1 MKELKK
7 LPTWVVAT
15 LLALSVLLLLAT
27 VSLSKSLTYLKKS
40 QEQTKEAICLAE
52 ESNQY
57 CEYLGGLAETYRE
70 LYIQAEGNSTEPS
83 PPSSSPKISKTI
95 TVRAT
100 AYCPCTHCCGIWS
113 EQHESRKGTDY
124 IQKTSSGT
132 IPKEGRTIAT
142 DPKVIPY
149 GTHVLINGHEYIAED
164 TGSAIKGAEVDM
176 FFENHEDAVAW
187 GVQNIEV
194 SLIEN

>member
-1 MKELKK
+1 MKKLKK
-7 LPTWVVAT
+7 LPIFIVIT
-15 LLALSVLLLLAT
+15 LLYLSAMLLLAT
-27 VSLSKSLTYLKKS
+27 VSLSKSLTYLKES
-40 QEQTKEAICLAE
+40 QEQTEEAIRLAE

-83 PPSSSPKISKTI
+83 PPKISKTI

-113 EQHESRKGTDY
+113 EQHESRKGADY

-187 GVQNIEV
+187 GVQNVEV